1 MAPPRRAARC
11 HWGRGGGRQ
20 NARVQRSNCGRPAR
34 RWGTAVAAEPPAL
47 AAFPLPRAPGW
58 LARELEPPSRAA
70 GGLPG
75 QRPPPCIAAGSA
87 HSPALEPALGLCI
100 SRAAA
105 TPQPSTNRPVA
116 AAWLGAP
123 MASHSHGNPA
133 AGATGRAFTLPSFSP
148 EPLQALCIRFVA
160 ANLEKVESL
169 NGLDELN
176 VALITALV
184 LRSLRLTPGTAALL
198 RATGYASV
206 IKMLEPYKAVDLIP
220 EPASDCPTAWDGRE
234 PA

>member
-1 MAPPRRAARC
+1 M
-11 HWGRGGGRQ
+11 
-20 NARVQRSNCGRPAR
+20 
-34 RWGTAVAAEPPAL
+34 
-47 AAFPLPRAPGW
+47 
-58 LARELEPPSRAA
+58 
-70 GGLPG
+70 
-75 QRPPPCIAAGSA
+75 
-87 HSPALEPALGLCI
+87 
-100 SRAAA
+100 
-105 TPQPSTNRPVA
+105 A